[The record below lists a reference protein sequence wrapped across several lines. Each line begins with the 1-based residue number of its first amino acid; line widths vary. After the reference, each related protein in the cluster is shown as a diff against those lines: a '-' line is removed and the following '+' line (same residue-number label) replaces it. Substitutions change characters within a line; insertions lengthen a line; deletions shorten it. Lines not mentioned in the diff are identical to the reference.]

1 MSPDAIV
8 TDSSA
13 YLPAFETDWLPI
25 HVIPLHLIWEGRTYI
40 DGVDIQPED
49 FFRRLK
55 SYPEMPRTSQI
66 SLQTFLDLY
75 RRLLDEGNEILSI
88 HISGRVSGTL
98 NTAMQAAREL
108 AAGRIQVFDSM
119 SGAAAMAFQVL
130 GAARAAARGAA
141 LRGCECIARQVRDSS
156 HTYFIP
162 ATLEFLRRGGRIGGA
177 AALLGSALK
186 IHPILETR
194 NGVIEACEK
203 VRTMSRAMLRMA
215 ERVEQRVRDCRSVH
229 IASLYA
235 DIPEMAQQLLDL
247 VRQRLGSQ
255 IRETVLSTISPVLG
269 AHIGPGAVGMA
280 FSCNEE

>member
-1 MSPDAIV
+1 MSPVAIV

-13 YLPAFETDWLPI
+13 YLPVFETDWLPI
-25 HVIPLHLIWEGRTYI
+25 HVIPLHLIWAGRTYI

-141 LRGCECIARQVRDSS
+141 LRECER
-156 HTYFIP
+156 
-162 ATLEFLRRGGRIGGA
+162 
-177 AALLGSALK
+177 
-186 IHPILETR
+186 
-194 NGVIEACEK
+194 
-203 VRTMSRAMLRMA
+203 
-215 ERVEQRVRDCRSVH
+215 

-280 FSCNEE
+280 FSCSEE